1 MTTTDDDRR
10 IATRMKTS
18 LSVTFKVNRGLAKVG
33 VVENISRSG
42 LLLVSTDAL
51 LANDTIEVT
60 FADPV
65 HGHSHDVA
73 GDVVR
78 SAPAGRSGVSFVHG
92 TEDALAFVRKMVGF
106 AA

>member
-1 MTTTDDDRR
+1 MSVTDGERR
-10 IATRMKTS
+10 IAMRLKGR
-18 LSVTFKVNRGLAKVG
+18 LSVSFRVNRGLAKVG

-51 LANDTIEVT
+51 LATDTIEVT
-60 FADPV
+60 FSDPI

-78 SAPAGRSGVSFVHG
+78 SAPAGRFGVSFIHV
-92 TEDALAFVRKMVGF
+92 TEETLDFVRKMVGVG
-106 AA
+106 A

>member
-1 MTTTDDDRR
+1 MTMTDDERR

-18 LSVTFKVNRGLAKVG
+18 LSVTFRVNRGAAKVG

-51 LANDTIEVT
+51 LATDTIEVT
-60 FADPV
+60 FSDPI
-65 HGHSHDVA
+65 HGHSHDVE

-78 SAPAGRSGVSFVHG
+78 SAPAGRFGVSFIRV
-92 TEDALAFVRKMVGF
+92 TEEALDFVRKMVGI